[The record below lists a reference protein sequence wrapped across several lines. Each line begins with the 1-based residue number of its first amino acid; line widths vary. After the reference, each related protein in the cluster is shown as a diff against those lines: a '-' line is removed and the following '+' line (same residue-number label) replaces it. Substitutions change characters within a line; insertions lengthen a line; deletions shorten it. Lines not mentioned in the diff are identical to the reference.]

1 MEFSNNEIGI
11 IERTTT
17 EAADSPALELDELE
31 LALVGG
37 GNHLITCG

>member
-1 MEFSNNEIGI
+1 MEFTKSEIGI
-11 IERTTT
+11 IDRAKS
-17 EAADSPALELDELE
+17 EAEDSPALELNELQ

>member
-1 MEFSNNEIGI
+1 MEFTDNEIGV

-17 EAADSPALELDELE
+17 EAADSPALELNELQ
-31 LALVGG
+31 LVLVGG